1 MKRLILNIALLVT
14 ILLITVVLMFSEYLN
29 NQEREITVVD
39 KYIKRNGKADMYL
52 VVDENKNTYKI
63 TDLFFKFK
71 FNSTDLYNELEV
83 GQTYN
88 IKTSGFRIKI
98 LSQYPNV
105 NKIEKSEDQLI
116 RVKVRIFFKEV
127 ETEIE
132 LPDYLD
138 KEEIEQELNEQICIR
153 EEELLEKTEIDYFE
167 EI

>member
-1 MKRLILNIALLVT
+1 MKKIILNIVFIIIA
-14 ILLITVVLMFSEYLN
+14 ILLIVFLVFSGYLN

-88 IKTSGFRIKI
+88 IKTSGFRVKI
-98 LSQYPNV
+98 LSQYPNI
-105 NKIEKSEDQLI
+105 NKIEKSED
-116 RVKVRIFFKEV
+116 
-127 ETEIE
+127 
-132 LPDYLD
+132 
-138 KEEIEQELNEQICIR
+138 
-153 EEELLEKTEIDYFE
+153 
-167 EI
+167 